1 MPDQPQKRPSLLFV
15 DAPGIEL
22 GIYLAKEERLL
33 AFHLGELLLD
43 LPGEEVTPMPTPLTS
58 RLHLVMV
65 VPLAH
70 IFRSALV
77 GPTRFAVENP
87 EAVAII
93 REAPQVVL
101 RHVVLLFR
109 GALLLQS
116 SHLSSAKLNRPLAR

>member
-22 GIYLAKEERLL
+22 GVYLAKEERLL
-33 AFHLGELLLD
+33 ALYLGELLLD

-101 RHVVLLFR
+101 GHVVLLLR
-109 GALLLQS
+109 GVFLCQPT
-116 SHLSSAKLNRPLAR
+116 HLASANVNQPLE